1 MLDVGRLR
9 FFSEVARARSF
20 TEAALRLSYSQSA
33 VSQQIATLEAELGLT
48 LIERGTRPL
57 RLTDAGES
65 LLRHSEVIFGEVATA
80 EAELRSITKLESGI
94 VRVGGFSSACATI
107 LPMAFAQFLSA
118 HPNVAVTLHELRPK
132 AAHSALRAGELDLA
146 VTYEYPPLEPAPAD
160 GLQRIP
166 LGDDNL
172 LVGLPTGHRLARRRS
187 LRLEHLRAESW
198 VTAPRSST
206 ASEHRRHLEEH
217 CARAGFQPNV
227 RYEVN
232 DIPTAL
238 GLIAAGLG
246 VGLMPK
252 LAFLTPQPG
261 IATRALADVVAP
273 FRRLYAVRVP
283 QRRIPGIEP
292 MLDVLQREVP
302 LQLARSMAPFE
313 SPEPE
318 TPHR

>member
-9 FFSEVARARSF
+9 FFSEVARAGSF

-48 LIERGTRPL
+48 LIERGRHPL
-57 RLTDAGES
+57 LLTDAGES
-65 LLRHSEVIFGEVATA
+65 LLRHAEVIFGEVATA
-80 EAELRSITKLESGI
+80 EAELRAIAKLESGI
-94 VRVGGFSSACATI
+94 VRVGGFSSACAMI
-107 LPMAFAQFLSA
+107 LPMAFAQFLRE
-118 HPNVAVTLHELRPK
+118 HPNVAVTLQELRPK

-146 VTYEYPPLEPAPAD
+146 VTYEYPPLEPAPND

-166 LGDDNL
+166 LGDDTL
-172 LVGLPTGHRLARRRS
+172 LVGLPAGHRFARRRS

-198 VTAPRSST
+198 VTAPRSSP
-206 ASEHRRHLEEH
+206 AAEHRRHLEEH
-217 CARAGFQPNV
+217 CARAGFEPHV
-227 RYEVN
+227 RYEIN

-261 IATRALADVVAP
+261 ITARALADVGPP

-283 QRRIPGIEP
+283 QRRIPGVEP
-292 MLDVLQREVP
+292 MINVLQREVP
-302 LQLARSMAPFE
+302 PQLSACLPSAK
-313 SPEPE
+313 SGL
-318 TPHR
+318 T